1 MPEDNKP
8 KPVINGKVR
17 VANKSLWRKIGETF
31 ATGNLKDAKNYVI
44 SDVIVPSILDMI
56 YDGITRGASKLIYGD
71 NAPKRDKSRRFGSGI
86 NYNSYSRSDNDS
98 VITIK
103 RRKES
108 PVSDIYDYNE
118 LELESNADAKDLL
131 DSMYE
136 FLEEHDVISVG
147 DMYAMARYEGGDYT
161 DHNWG
166 WDDLR
171 GSAIVRG
178 DHGWI
183 LKLPRVKNI
192 KDIK

>member
-31 ATGNLKDAKNYVI
+31 AAGNLKDAKNYVI

-71 NAPKRDKSRRFGSGI
+71 NAPKRDKNRRFGSGI

-98 VITIK
+98 IITIK
-103 RRKES
+103 RKKES

-183 LKLPRVKNI
+183 LKLPRVKNL